1 MGIHIP
7 RVPYLALL
15 LFLLLLNSPLS
26 KARSLQYHGPGW
38 KLFQRL
44 GKGSSISDE
53 QQIQQMNWN
62 QRQLE
67 DNCQGVFDLY
77 IILDKSGSVGR
88 NWIYV
93 YSFTEDLVKKFQ
105 NPKLRI
111 SIITYSTFADVII
124 PLTSDREAIR
134 KGLAILHEE
143 VPEGFTHMQDG
154 FKKVQAAIGNSVY
167 RSKLQSVIIAMTD
180 GLLMEKHFK
189 QTMEEAKIS
198 RQLGATVLTVGVYHY
213 DKWQKT
219 GGPCMH
225 SLRLTV
231 LPISISISLSQIASK
246 SCIQVFS
253 VTPSYVCTK
262 DPYQVTINGRGFKN
276 TNDLSQVICRF
287 TFSDSRVVDESP
299 TDITDNTMNLSLEV
313 SLNNGISFIGNRLVI
328 TGTNCGSTKPE
339 AKLPD
344 PVPVATT
351 QGKPINT
358 PNTSAGGGFIFNWN
372 WLLFLPVLLVVI
384 MLLICCCRLCCKKVK
399 SPSPSS
405 LSLPLPALTP
415 THMSPLQ
422 GIPKEPPPPPPP
434 PQPEKVSWMGKRDP
448 GENLPPP
455 TSPPAPSPPSPSPIN
470 PNPTVIVA
478 CCGCGNRG
486 GNLDTCCSYFYPSC
500 HQMPL
505 MCCHS
510 KVQGQCASTTVV
522 NPSCLCS
529 DRDCVPITQQP
540 CTTRIV
546 LQPNRECFNVSQAPC
561 NQKVCL
567 PTSTECFPIAQTL
580 CSKMCLP
587 HKERYILNYSQSPCT
602 NKCTRTPSRVL
613 PLLPPH
619 IRKSVES
626 FCHNQTLCP
635 SSKEQK

>member
-154 FKKVQAAIGNSVY
+154 FKKANEQIRKAMQEG
-167 RSKLQSVIIAMTD
+167 SKLQSVIIAMTD

-213 DKWQKT
+213 DKWQMAQVADSPDHTFEAKQGFT
-219 GGPCMH
+219 A
-225 SLRLTV
+225 LQDIV
-231 LPISISISLSQIASK
+231 DKIASK

-299 TDITDNTMNLSLEV
+299 TDITDNTMNCPGPKIQHTGEEVSLEV

-328 TGTNCGSTKPE
+328 TGTNCGSTKP
-339 AKLPD
+339 
-344 PVPVATT
+344 
-351 QGKPINT
+351 
-358 PNTSAGGGFIFNWN
+358 
-372 WLLFLPVLLVVI
+372 
-384 MLLICCCRLCCKKVK
+384 
-399 SPSPSS
+399 
-405 LSLPLPALTP
+405 
-415 THMSPLQ
+415 
-422 GIPKEPPPPPPP
+422 KEPPPPPPP
-434 PQPEKVSWMGKRDP
+434 PQPEKDP

-486 GNLDTCCSYFYPSC
+486 V
-500 HQMPL
+500 QMTGL
-505 MCCHS
+505 
-510 KVQGQCASTTVV
+510 G
-522 NPSCLCS
+522 
-529 DRDCVPITQQP
+529 
-540 CTTRIV
+540 
-546 LQPNRECFNVSQAPC
+546 
-561 NQKVCL
+561 
-567 PTSTECFPIAQTL
+567 
-580 CSKMCLP
+580 
-587 HKERYILNYSQSPCT
+587 
-602 NKCTRTPSRVL
+602 RV
-613 PLLPPH
+613 
-619 IRKSVES
+619 
-626 FCHNQTLCP
+626 
-635 SSKEQK
+635 